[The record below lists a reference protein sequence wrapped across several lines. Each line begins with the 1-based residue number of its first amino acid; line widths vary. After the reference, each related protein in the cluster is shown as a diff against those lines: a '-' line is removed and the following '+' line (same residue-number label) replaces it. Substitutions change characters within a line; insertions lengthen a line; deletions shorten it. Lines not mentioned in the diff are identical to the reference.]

1 MYTKKK
7 LETKQIGKY
16 TLTLHKMKN
25 TDRFCLLINDIESFY
40 FPESMEQKD
49 CLNYIIEKMDN
60 FDIGVEGYI
69 DIFIEKTIK
78 ESLKKKLKSNCNAD
92 DFLCKINK
100 PIVKIENLLLQYNK
114 SQSPNRDI
122 DFVEQILNL

>member
-40 FPESMEQKD
+40 FPTSMEQKD
-49 CLNYIIEKMDN
+49 CLNYIIEQMNK
-60 FDIGVEGYI
+60 FEIGVEGYI
-69 DIFIEKTIK
+69 DNFIEKTIK
-78 ESLKKKLKSNCNAD
+78 GCFKKMLQTNCNAD

-100 PIVKIENLLLQYNK
+100 PITKIENLLLQYNK
-114 SQSPNRDI
+114 TQDPNKDI
-122 DFVEQILNL
+122 YFVEQILNL